1 MAFHQFIYA
10 ISGNPLLAP
19 SMEAHWTHTQRVMG
33 EVLIRDDKPN
43 DVWEQHQE
51 LLEVVVTGQ
60 AAQAE
65 RLAKKHILD
74 AADFMIKRLR
84 SEGHTV

>member
-1 MAFHQFIYA
+1 
-10 ISGNPLLAP
+10 
-19 SMEAHWTHTQRVMG
+19 
-33 EVLIRDDKPN
+33 VLIRDDKPN

-51 LLEVVVTGQ
+51 LLDVVVRGQ

-74 AADFMIKRLR
+74 AADFMIERLR
-84 SEGHTV
+84 SEGHTA

>member
-1 MAFHQFIYA
+1 
-10 ISGNPLLAP
+10 
-19 SMEAHWTHTQRVMG
+19 MEAHWTHTQRVMG

-51 LLEVVVTGQ
+51 LLEVVVRGQ

-74 AADFMIKRLR
+74 AADFMIERLR
-84 SEGHTV
+84 SEGHSA

>member
-1 MAFHQFIYA
+1 MQNFKI
-10 ISGNPLLAP
+10 
-19 SMEAHWTHTQRVMG
+19 
-33 EVLIRDDKPN
+33 
-43 DVWEQHQE
+43 